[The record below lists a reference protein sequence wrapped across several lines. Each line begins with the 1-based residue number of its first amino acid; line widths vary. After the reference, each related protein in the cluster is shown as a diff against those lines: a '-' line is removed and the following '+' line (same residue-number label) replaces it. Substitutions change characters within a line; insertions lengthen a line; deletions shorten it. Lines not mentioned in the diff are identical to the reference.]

1 MGESEGDSTLKPVD
15 SMQDEIT
22 RGKRVVLSKRERLD
36 RWNDQ
41 ETREE
46 LREMW
51 EKLEGNNGT
60 RKIQKQLC
68 G

>member
-51 EKLEGNNGT
+51 EKLEGKNEQKRQ
-60 RKIQKQLC
+60 RKYF
-68 G
+68 

>member
-1 MGESEGDSTLKPVD
+1 MKPVD
-15 SMQDEIT
+15 GMQDEIT
-22 RGKRVVLSKRERLD
+22 RGKRVVLSKRDRLN

-46 LREMW
+46 LREVW

-60 RKIQKQLC
+60 RKVQKQLR
-68 G
+68 

>member
-1 MGESEGDSTLKPVD
+1 MKPVD

-22 RGKRVVLSKRERLD
+22 RGKRVVLSKRDRLD
-36 RWNDQ
+36 RWNAQ

-51 EKLEGNNGT
+51 EKLEGKNEQKRQ
-60 RKIQKQLC
+60 RKYF
-68 G
+68 

>member
-22 RGKRVVLSKRERLD
+22 RGKRVVLSKRDRLD

-51 EKLEGNNGT
+51 EKLEGKHGNNP
-60 RKIQKQLC
+60 RILLKK
-68 G
+68 

>member
-1 MGESEGDSTLKPVD
+1 MKPVD

-41 ETREE
+41 EPHEE

>member
-1 MGESEGDSTLKPVD
+1 
-15 SMQDEIT
+15 MQDEIT
-22 RGKRVVLSKRERLD
+22 RGKRVVLSKRDRLD

-60 RKIQKQLC
+60 RKVQKLVC
-68 G
+68 GKHL

>member
-1 MGESEGDSTLKPVD
+1 MKPVD

-51 EKLEGNNGT
+51 EKLEGKNEQKRQ
-60 RKIQKQLC
+60 RKYF
-68 G
+68 

>member
-22 RGKRVVLSKRERLD
+22 RGKRVVLSKRDRLD

-60 RKIQKQLC
+60 RKVQKQLC

>member
-1 MGESEGDSTLKPVD
+1 MKPVD

-22 RGKRVVLSKRERLD
+22 RGKRVVLSKRDRLD

-46 LREMW
+46 LREVW

-60 RKIQKQLC
+60 RKVQKLVC
-68 G
+68 GKHLPT

>member
-1 MGESEGDSTLKPVD
+1 MKPVD

-22 RGKRVVLSKRERLD
+22 RGKRVVLSKRDRLD
-36 RWNDQ
+36 RWNAQ

-46 LREMW
+46 LREVW

-60 RKIQKQLC
+60 RKVQKLVC
-68 G
+68 GKHL